1 MKNKHKTNLIE
12 RNKRNFYVILLLL
25 LLAVLLIFELLIKY
39 TKDKNPPVIRS
50 TETEIVYTA
59 GEDLKSL
66 LKGIEAF
73 DEEEGDVS
81 DTLTVENIYP
91 DVQSGTATVIYAARD
106 SSNNIAKKR
115 LVVIYNQKETDISDS
130 DDENNPPEEKKTET
144 KSQDKVE
151 TESQKETQKETLSK
165 EHPRIA
171 LTRNQVSV
179 KAGDEINR
187 LSFVKSVSDDKD
199 DEEYLSKRIQITGD
213 EFDRDKPGV
222 YKQIFYVI
230 DSDGNKSN
238 KETLI
243 ITIE

>member
-12 RNKRNFYVILLLL
+12 RNKRNFHVIILLL
-25 LLAVLLIFELLIKY
+25 LLAVLLIFELLIEY

-59 GEDLKSL
+59 GDDLKSL

-115 LVVIYNQKETDISDS
+115 LVVIFNQKETDTSDS
-130 DDENNPPEEKKTET
+130 DDKNNPPEEKKTET
-144 KSQDKVE
+144 KSQEEVE
-151 TESQKETQKETLSK
+151 TESQKETLSK
-165 EHPRIA
+165 EHPRIS

-213 EFDRDKPGV
+213 EFDRDTPGV

>member
-12 RNKRNFYVILLLL
+12 RNKRNFHVIILLL
-25 LLAVLLIFELLIKY
+25 LLAVLLIFELLIEY

-59 GEDLKSL
+59 GDDLKSL

-115 LVVIYNQKETDISDS
+115 LVVIYNQKETDTSDS
-130 DDENNPPEEKKTET
+130 DDKNNPPEEKKTET
-144 KSQDKVE
+144 KSQEEVE
-151 TESQKETQKETLSK
+151 TESQKETLSK
-165 EHPRIA
+165 EHPRIS

-213 EFDRDKPGV
+213 EFDRDTPGV

>member
-1 MKNKHKTNLIE
+1 M
-12 RNKRNFYVILLLL
+12 
-25 LLAVLLIFELLIKY
+25 
-39 TKDKNPPVIRS
+39 
-50 TETEIVYTA
+50 
-59 GEDLKSL
+59 
-66 LKGIEAF
+66 
-73 DEEEGDVS
+73 
-81 DTLTVENIYP
+81 
-91 DVQSGTATVIYAARD
+91 
-106 SSNNIAKKR
+106 
-115 LVVIYNQKETDISDS
+115 
-130 DDENNPPEEKKTET
+130 
-144 KSQDKVE
+144 E
-151 TESQKETQKETLSK
+151 TESQKETLSK
-165 EHPRIA
+165 EHPRIS

-213 EFDRDKPGV
+213 EFDRDTPGV

>member
-12 RNKRNFYVILLLL
+12 RNKRNFHVIILLLL
-25 LLAVLLIFELLIKY
+25 LAMLLIFELLIEY

-59 GEDLKSL
+59 GDDLKSL

-115 LVVIYNQKETDISDS
+115 LVVIYNQKETDTSDS
-130 DDENNPPEEKKTET
+130 DDKNNPPEEKKTET
-144 KSQDKVE
+144 KSQEEVE
-151 TESQKETQKETLSK
+151 TESQKETLSK
-165 EHPRIA
+165 EHPRIS

-213 EFDRDKPGV
+213 EFDRDTPGV

>member
-12 RNKRNFYVILLLL
+12 RNKRNFHVIILLL
-25 LLAVLLIFELLIKY
+25 LLAVLLIFELLIEY

-59 GEDLKSL
+59 GDDLKSL

-115 LVVIYNQKETDISDS
+115 LVVIYNQKETDTSDS
-130 DDENNPPEEKKTET
+130 DDKNNPPEEKKTET
-144 KSQDKVE
+144 KSQEEVE
-151 TESQKETQKETLSK
+151 TESQKETLSK
-165 EHPRIA
+165 EHPRIS

>member
-1 MKNKHKTNLIE
+1 MKNKHRTNFIE
-12 RNKRNFYVILLLL
+12 RNKRNLHVIILLL
-25 LLAVLLIFELLIKY
+25 LLAVLLIFEFLVKY

-59 GEDLKSL
+59 GDDLKSL

-81 DTLTVENIYP
+81 DTLTVESIYP

-115 LVVIYNQKETDISDS
+115 LVVIYNQEETDTSDS
-130 DDENNPPEEKKTET
+130 DDKNNPPEEEKTET
-144 KSQDKVE
+144 ESQEKVE
-151 TESQKETQKETLSK
+151 TESQKETLSK

-187 LSFVKSVSDDKD
+187 LSFVKSVSDNKD

-213 EFDRDKPGV
+213 EFDRDTPGV

-238 KETLI
+238 EETLL